1 MDGIEWRVLCTCI
14 KVKVLIVEVLTTNHG
29 IHIVILE
36 EGIVIVQGTAQL
48 NLSEACDVGI
58 STTGLVRRT
67 LVLLLVRLVEA
78 LVLVIV
84 VIQRRVCSED
94 QLLRDDV
101 QIEAQ
106 VISLLACTV
115 CACEARTVVLWVTVT
130 CTPTRSRSAILQ
142 IWIPGRTL

>member
-1 MDGIEWRVLCTCI
+1 MDGIEWRVLCACI
-14 KVKVLIVEVLTTNHG
+14 ELEVLIVEVLTTNHG

-48 NLSEACDVGI
+48 NLSEAFDVGI

-84 VIQRRVCSED
+84 VIQRRVCCED
-94 QLLRDDV
+94 QLLRNDV

-106 VISLLACTV
+106 VVGLLTCTISTGQ
-115 CACEARTVVLWVTVT
+115 ARTVVLWVTIT
-130 CTPTRSRSAILQ
+130 WTPT
-142 IWIPGRTL
+142 

>member
-84 VIQRRVCSED
+84 VIQ
-94 QLLRDDV
+94 
-101 QIEAQ
+101 
-106 VISLLACTV
+106 
-115 CACEARTVVLWVTVT
+115 
-130 CTPTRSRSAILQ
+130 
-142 IWIPGRTL
+142 